1 MSPANQAADETR
13 REKLLPQASIR
24 FFLLT
29 IGGSAIIMVIFRIA
43 LIDKAMWAQVLALML
58 SATLVPFVT
67 YIVLFLLASCFA
79 VTSQPLRSS
88 LKQDPETHNSHRK
101 LYS

>member
-1 MSPANQAADETR
+1 MSPANQAANETK

-43 LIDKAMWAQVLALML
+43 LIDKAMWAQVIALML
-58 SATLVPFVT
+58 SVTLLPFAT

-79 VTSQPLRSS
+79 VTSKPLRSS
-88 LKQDPETHNSHRK
+88 LQQEPETQNSNRK
-101 LYS
+101 SYS

>member
-1 MSPANQAADETR
+1 MSPANQPTDETR

-29 IGGSAIIMVIFRIA
+29 IGGSAVIMVIFRIA

-67 YIVLFLLASCFA
+67 YIVLFLLANCFA

-88 LKQDPETHNSHRK
+88 LKQAPETQNSNRK
-101 LYS
+101 SYS